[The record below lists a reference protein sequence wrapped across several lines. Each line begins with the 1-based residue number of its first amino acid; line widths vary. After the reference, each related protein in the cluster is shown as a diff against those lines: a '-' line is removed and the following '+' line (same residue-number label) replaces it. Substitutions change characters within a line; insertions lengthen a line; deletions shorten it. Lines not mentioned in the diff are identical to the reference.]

1 MTRAAAST
9 PCWRTRGTLLGQVE
23 GRPRPLRPHPS
34 PTHDLGTAALA
45 PRVVPESRAQER
57 RRPFDT
63 AGAVTLTGG
72 LLLLIFTLG
81 EAARV
86 GWALPGPSAA
96 WPGWPS
102 RWRPSA

>member
-1 MTRAAAST
+1 MTAAAGHGSAAT
-9 PCWRTRGTLLGQVE
+9 CRALF
-23 GRPRPLRPHPS
+23 RPQ
-34 PTHDLGTAALA
+34 DLGGAQPGPPAHPGHRALA
-45 PRVVPESRAQER
+45 KLT
-57 RRPFDT
+57 DT
-63 AGAVTLTGG
+63 EIIDRLTSIRGVG
-72 LLLLIFTLG
+72 QWTVEMLLIFTLG